1 MSYGQG
7 QLWFLDQINPG
18 SVAYHVVKSVRLT
31 GPLNELAL
39 VAAFDG
45 LVRRHEALRT
55 TFLSIDG
62 EPRCR
67 IGPEPT
73 TKLAS
78 IDLEDLPRTEREAA
92 IVHQVTD
99 ETVLP
104 FDLQQGPLLRAKLF
118 RIDALDHVL
127 LLAMHPIV
135 CDGGSI
141 GVMLRDLAAL
151 YQERTSGPT
160 ARLPELARQYR
171 DFAAWQRS
179 AESDSSFETALVY
192 WKRQLAG
199 APSSVALPIAKPAG
213 TNRAG
218 RTHQKEFRLS
228 PGRLA
233 AIRAVGQRHGCS
245 LFVTLLAAFQSLLHR
260 CSGQSEIVVGSP
272 FAGRSR
278 FEAENQV
285 GFYVNF
291 LPLKADFASDPTFSE
306 ILVQVRDTLLAA
318 METEDVPLL
327 KIVEATQ
334 PVRQPGRS
342 PLFNVLVV
350 LEEAS
355 DSSWQVPGVDCR
367 VETPVDAEAMVDLSL
382 ALKETAGELHG
393 ALKYDALIFDAPDIS
408 RLLVHFQTLLDAVA
422 ADPQM
427 RVAELPLMPETER
440 RRVLVEWND
449 TSLAYP
455 RDRCLHQL
463 IEAQADRTPNA
474 IALVAGEKRFTYR
487 ELNSAANRLAHH
499 LTRLGAGPERR
510 VGIFMDRSRAMVI
523 GLLAILK
530 TGAAYVP
537 LDPAYPRDRIA
548 FIVEDADCGILLT
561 EDRHL
566 SALPNH
572 RAQVVCLDSLDVSEE
587 SEGDWVCTGSPGD
600 LAYVIFTSGST
611 GRPKGVAIEHRS
623 VVALVEWARTVFG
636 PEELAGVLFA
646 TSICFDLSVFELFV
660 PLSLG
665 GTVLLADNILQ
676 LPTLPARSEVKLVN
690 TVPSAL
696 AELLRSSPLPPSV
709 QTVNLAG
716 EPLPAALVERIYAES
731 NVQKV
736 YDLYGPTEDTVYST
750 FTLRTRGGPTTIG
763 RPIANTQAYILD
775 RHLQPQ
781 PIGVPGELFL
791 GGEGLAR
798 GYLNRTDLT
807 AEKFVSN
814 PFDLSPGAR
823 LYRTGDLA
831 RYLDDGNIE
840 FLGRLDH
847 QVKIRGFRIE
857 LGEIEAVLETSPGV
871 RQALVTAQEEDGENC
886 LVAYVEGESPE
897 AVAPVTLRAFIRSRL
912 PEHMIPSFIVGVP
925 AMPLTPNGKVDRR
938 ALAALP
944 KDRVRTAGGQTPPST
959 PTEIGLA
966 EIWGEILGLKTVAAN
981 ENFFELGGH
990 SLKAVRVVSR
1000 VRAAFAIDLPVRA
1013 LLEHPTIARLGA
1025 FVDAPERGAA
1035 HAPEMPVQNT
1045 GTELG
1050 QFPAST
1056 AQQQLWLLDQ
1066 LDPGNV
1072 AYNLPTAIHLDGSLD
1087 KPSLRAALDALV
1099 RRHEPLRTTFTLHGS
1114 GLMQTVHPAG
1124 SCSFEELAFVKG
1136 TEPEASKSLDQ
1147 VLTDRAIAP
1156 FDLAHGPL
1164 FRAHLIQTGGQFH
1177 ILLLVAHHAVCDG
1190 WSLGVIARDL
1200 AKSYNSFRANR
1211 PASFPEKGFRFADFA
1226 GWQRDGQRSAPAAGH
1241 LAYWRDQLAE
1251 APAELELP
1259 ADRPRNSERRRPG
1272 AWEPVRISPSLAA
1285 GLKGLALSRGC
1296 NLFSVLLS
1304 AFHVLLHR
1312 LSGQPVVVVGT
1323 PLAGRTRVE
1332 TEDLVGMFVNVLPLK
1347 ADCADNPTFEALLAE
1362 VHHTAWEAQDHQ
1374 DLPFGQLVETLLPG
1388 RTAGTNPFFQ
1398 SVFVLQNT
1406 PQSTGQMDGISWRWD
1421 PVCTGTAK
1429 FDLTLVLTET
1439 GDGLEGFLEYDSGLF
1454 LPATAARWAKHLMAL
1469 LQSVVAQPQQRISF
1483 LPLLSEAERHQLV
1496 VEWNDTADD
1505 YPRDRRVHE
1514 LFEQQA
1520 RSTPDRVA
1528 VQIGEQS
1535 LTYFELNQQA
1545 ERWTKSLVDLGV
1557 GPDVLVGISVERSME
1572 MVVGLLAILKAGG
1585 AYLPLDPDY
1594 PRERLVFMLRDAS
1607 PRVLLTQTRLHSE
1620 AARWIA
1626 AAAEDGSFKPPATLD
1641 LDDEPPDA
1649 KPSTRLRGG
1658 SPDDLAYVIYTSGS
1672 TGQPKGVEIPHR
1684 GVVRLVK
1691 GTRYASFGPD
1701 EVFLQMAPLAFDAS
1715 TFEIWGP
1722 LLNGG
1727 RLVLMPP
1734 GRPGLED
1741 IGREIKAR
1749 GITTLWLTSGLFH
1762 LMVEER
1768 LDDLKPLRQLLAG
1781 GDALS
1786 PSHVVRARK
1795 ALVGCRLIN
1804 GYGPTES
1811 TTFACCHDIHE
1822 SDDAERSV
1830 PIGRPIANTR
1840 VHLLDAHLQPVP
1852 VGMPGELFIGGDG
1865 LARGYLHRPE
1875 LTREKFVADPFSSRP
1890 GSRLYRT
1897 GDRARY
1903 RPDGSIEF
1911 LGRVDDQVK
1920 IRGFRVELGELEAVL
1935 ASHPHVGQVAAIV
1948 RTDPRGKTLA
1958 ACFVARSEPAPTK
1971 GELRQFLAGKLPDHM
1986 QPSAFLAVAA
1996 FPLTPNGKIDR
2007 RALGALDGWNA
2018 RPEAAVTAPRSQME
2032 SRLAAIWEELL
2043 GLSGI
2048 GIEEDFFS
2056 LGGHSLLAVRMVHR
2070 INRDLIAGLGTV
2082 DLFNH
2087 PTIEKLAHC
2096 LASRGPGTAP
2106 TARIV
2111 PLRRGSGTRP
2121 VFFLYA
2127 GPDEW
2132 NLASLFHEA
2141 GPVFGIQVPWRKEWH
2156 AAAAEGRTSAL
2167 PTLEEL
2173 VAPYTAEIRKS
2184 PDASGCILAGFS
2196 FAGLMAHE
2204 AARQLRRSGHRVDD
2218 LFLFDAWAYDPSIFQ
2233 IWNHRVAQLWRQ
2245 HPVEGPWKEVF
2256 STFRSNLRATWKL
2269 TWEVVVRQKR
2279 RLWAWFQKLPPE
2291 PHMHAVTSLI
2301 DDEGEGITVGCM
2313 LAIYQKI
2320 FANLRAKPLPGS
2332 VALFRAIHAKE
2343 NELHGMDESLGWNR
2357 LHPDGVE
2364 IVPVEGEHHS
2374 MFQREPHR
2382 AALAKA
2388 IGEVMA
2394 RRNRGSS

>member
-1 MSYGQG
+1 VSYGQA

-31 GPLNELAL
+31 GPLNEPAL

-78 IDLEDLPRTEREAA
+78 IDLEDVPRTEREAA

-151 YQERTSGPT
+151 YQERASGPT

-179 AESDSSFETALVY
+179 SESDSSFETALVY

-199 APSSVALPIAKPAG
+199 APSSVALPIAKPAEP
-213 TNRAG
+213 NRAG

-831 RYLDDGNIE
+831 RYLADGNIE

-871 RQALVTAQEEDGENC
+871 RQALVMAQDEDGENC

-959 PTEIGLA
+959 PTEIRLA

-990 SLKAVRVVSR
+990 SLKAVR
-1000 VRAAFAIDLPVRA
+1000 
-1013 LLEHPTIARLGA
+1013 
-1025 FVDAPERGAA
+1025 
-1035 HAPEMPVQNT
+1035 
-1045 GTELG
+1045 
-1050 QFPAST
+1050 
-1056 AQQQLWLLDQ
+1056 
-1066 LDPGNV
+1066 
-1072 AYNLPTAIHLDGSLD
+1072 
-1087 KPSLRAALDALV
+1087 
-1099 RRHEPLRTTFTLHGS
+1099 
-1114 GLMQTVHPAG
+1114 
-1124 SCSFEELAFVKG
+1124 
-1136 TEPEASKSLDQ
+1136 
-1147 VLTDRAIAP
+1147 
-1156 FDLAHGPL
+1156 
-1164 FRAHLIQTGGQFH
+1164 
-1177 ILLLVAHHAVCDG
+1177 
-1190 WSLGVIARDL
+1190 
-1200 AKSYNSFRANR
+1200 
-1211 PASFPEKGFRFADFA
+1211 
-1226 GWQRDGQRSAPAAGH
+1226 
-1241 LAYWRDQLAE
+1241 
-1251 APAELELP
+1251 
-1259 ADRPRNSERRRPG
+1259 
-1272 AWEPVRISPSLAA
+1272 
-1285 GLKGLALSRGC
+1285 
-1296 NLFSVLLS
+1296 
-1304 AFHVLLHR
+1304 
-1312 LSGQPVVVVGT
+1312 
-1323 PLAGRTRVE
+1323 
-1332 TEDLVGMFVNVLPLK
+1332 
-1347 ADCADNPTFEALLAE
+1347 
-1362 VHHTAWEAQDHQ
+1362 
-1374 DLPFGQLVETLLPG
+1374 
-1388 RTAGTNPFFQ
+1388 
-1398 SVFVLQNT
+1398 
-1406 PQSTGQMDGISWRWD
+1406 
-1421 PVCTGTAK
+1421 
-1429 FDLTLVLTET
+1429 
-1439 GDGLEGFLEYDSGLF
+1439 
-1454 LPATAARWAKHLMAL
+1454 
-1469 LQSVVAQPQQRISF
+1469 
-1483 LPLLSEAERHQLV
+1483 
-1496 VEWNDTADD
+1496 
-1505 YPRDRRVHE
+1505 
-1514 LFEQQA
+1514 
-1520 RSTPDRVA
+1520 
-1528 VQIGEQS
+1528 
-1535 LTYFELNQQA
+1535 
-1545 ERWTKSLVDLGV
+1545 
-1557 GPDVLVGISVERSME
+1557 
-1572 MVVGLLAILKAGG
+1572 
-1585 AYLPLDPDY
+1585 
-1594 PRERLVFMLRDAS
+1594 
-1607 PRVLLTQTRLHSE
+1607 
-1620 AARWIA
+1620 
-1626 AAAEDGSFKPPATLD
+1626 
-1641 LDDEPPDA
+1641 
-1649 KPSTRLRGG
+1649 
-1658 SPDDLAYVIYTSGS
+1658 
-1672 TGQPKGVEIPHR
+1672 
-1684 GVVRLVK
+1684 
-1691 GTRYASFGPD
+1691 
-1701 EVFLQMAPLAFDAS
+1701 
-1715 TFEIWGP
+1715 
-1722 LLNGG
+1722 
-1727 RLVLMPP
+1727 
-1734 GRPGLED
+1734 
-1741 IGREIKAR
+1741 
-1749 GITTLWLTSGLFH
+1749 
-1762 LMVEER
+1762 
-1768 LDDLKPLRQLLAG
+1768 
-1781 GDALS
+1781 
-1786 PSHVVRARK
+1786 
-1795 ALVGCRLIN
+1795 
-1804 GYGPTES
+1804 
-1811 TTFACCHDIHE
+1811 
-1822 SDDAERSV
+1822 
-1830 PIGRPIANTR
+1830 
-1840 VHLLDAHLQPVP
+1840 
-1852 VGMPGELFIGGDG
+1852 
-1865 LARGYLHRPE
+1865 
-1875 LTREKFVADPFSSRP
+1875 
-1890 GSRLYRT
+1890 
-1897 GDRARY
+1897 
-1903 RPDGSIEF
+1903 
-1911 LGRVDDQVK
+1911 
-1920 IRGFRVELGELEAVL
+1920 
-1935 ASHPHVGQVAAIV
+1935 
-1948 RTDPRGKTLA
+1948 
-1958 ACFVARSEPAPTK
+1958 
-1971 GELRQFLAGKLPDHM
+1971 
-1986 QPSAFLAVAA
+1986 
-1996 FPLTPNGKIDR
+1996 
-2007 RALGALDGWNA
+2007 
-2018 RPEAAVTAPRSQME
+2018 
-2032 SRLAAIWEELL
+2032 
-2043 GLSGI
+2043 
-2048 GIEEDFFS
+2048 
-2056 LGGHSLLAVRMVHR
+2056 MVHR
-2070 INRDLIAGLGTV
+2070 INRDLAAGLGIV
-2082 DLFNH
+2082 DIFNH

-2111 PLRRGSGTRP
+2111 PLRQGSGTRP

-2184 PDASGCILAGFS
+2184 PYASGCILAGFS

-2204 AARQLRRSGHRVDD
+2204 AARQLRCSGHRVDD
-2218 LFLFDAWAYDPSIFQ
+2218 LFLFDAWAYDPTIFQ

-2245 HPVEGPWKEVF
+2245 HPVEGPWKEAL

-2301 DDEGEGITVGCM
+2301 DDEGEGITVGSM

-2320 FANLRAKPLPGS
+2320 FADLRAKPLPGS